1 MRRWLSDYVDG
12 DLSSRRRR
20 RVERHAAECP
30 DCGPVLRGITHVRR
44 VLLAIGG
51 GPREQPT
58 VVPLVLE
65 RMQREGIL
73 AGSADSWDGAT

>member
-1 MRRWLSDYVDG
+1 MHRWLSDYIDA

-20 RVERHAAECP
+20 RVARHAAECP

-44 VLLAIGG
+44 VLLSIGG
-51 GPREQPT
+51 GPRDQPS

-65 RMQREGIL
+65 RMQRERIL
-73 AGSADSWDGAT
+73 AGSADSSDGAA